1 MDCGCSR
8 VWDLVTVFKVREPK
22 LCSVPVLIGSTLT
35 SISFSVTK
43 IYLVHLTGDI
53 KGCVQGFCDA
63 VILNALSLL
72 DAFLKLSKHCAMLC
86 AKHFNHVHFNHGP
99 LLVAQSYG
107 PQPTRL
113 LCSWDSPGKNPAVG
127 CCFLPQGIFLTQGL
141 NPRLLHL
148 LYWQA
153 ASLPGAPPGKPN
165 HCAG

>member
-8 VWDLVTVFKVREPK
+8 VWDLVTVFKFREPK

-43 IYLVHLTGDI
+43 IYLVHLTEDI

-63 VILNALSLL
+63 VVLNALSLL
-72 DAFLKLSKHCAMLC
+72 DLFLKLSSHCAVLC
-86 AKHFNHVHFNHGP
+86 AKHFNHVHFNH
-99 LLVAQSYG
+99 G

-127 CCFLPQGIFLTQGL
+127 CCFLPQGIFLTQGS
-141 NPRLLHL
+141 NPSLLHL

-153 ASLPGAPPGKPN
+153 ASLPGAPSGKPN